1 MEAGIFW
8 LVLLVAAGAAVYL
21 FQKSRPS
28 IAHKKPQPIL
38 QEWGASEKGNPTQIY
53 HGKDVT
59 VFESDGGWKFT
70 IGDPNDR
77 REPYFSEP
85 YETVDIAKTEA
96 LRHMNRLPSLHQS
109 LPEQR
114 REKRRQKEEEQRE
127 EFVSNEPEIIA
138 ALAASADAAANVT
151 ELRKIERKAETQ
163 LRHVDR
169 VVGSIAIYGSDEAI
183 EKALIV
189 QKEARELLENIR
201 MRVAELKEK
210 PRNNKAGPSAS

>member
-8 LVLLVAAGAAVYL
+8 LVLLVAAGVAVYL

-28 IAHKKPQPIL
+28 KAHKKPQAIL

-53 HGKDVT
+53 HGKHVT

-85 YETVDIAKTEA
+85 YETV
-96 LRHMNRLPSLHQS
+96 QS

-114 REKRRQKEEEQRE
+114 REERRQKEEEQRE
-127 EFVSNEPEIIA
+127 QFVSDEPKIIA
-138 ALAASADAAANVT
+138 ALAASADAAASVT
-151 ELRKIERKAETQ
+151 ELRKIERKTETQ
-163 LRHVDR
+163 LRNIDR
-169 VVGSIAIYGSDEAI
+169 IAGSIAIYGSDEAI
-183 EKALIV
+183 EKALNV
-189 QKEARELLENIR
+189 QKQARELLEKIR
-201 MRVAELKEK
+201 ARVAELKEK
-210 PRNNKAGPSAS
+210 PKANKIGPSTS

>member
-1 MEAGIFW
+1 MEASIFW

-21 FQKSRPS
+21 FQKSKPS
-28 IAHKKPQPIL
+28 KADKKPQAIL
-38 QEWGASEKGNPTQIY
+38 QEWGASENGNPTQIY
-53 HGKDVT
+53 HGKHVA

-114 REKRRQKEEEQRE
+114 REERRLKEEEQRE
-127 EFVSNEPEIIA
+127 QFVSDEPKIIA
-138 ALAASADAAANVT
+138 ALAASADAAANLT
-151 ELRKIERKAETQ
+151 ELRKIEGKAETQ
-163 LRHVDR
+163 LRNVDR
-169 VVGSIAIYGSDEAI
+169 AAGSIAIYGSDEAI
-183 EKALIV
+183 EKALNV
-189 QKEARELLENIR
+189 QKRVVGKDPRARRRTERETQ
-201 MRVAELKEK
+201 
-210 PRNNKAGPSAS
+210 G

>member
-1 MEAGIFW
+1 MEASIFW
-8 LVLLVAAGAAVYL
+8 LVLLVAAGAAIYL
-21 FQKSRPS
+21 FQKSRPPK
-28 IAHKKPQPIL
+28 AHQESLPRR
-38 QEWGASEKGNPTQIY
+38 QEWGASEKGNPTQVY
-53 HGKDVT
+53 KGKNVT

-114 REKRRQKEEEQRE
+114 REERRQKEEEQRE

-138 ALAASADAAANVT
+138 ALAASVDTAANIT

-163 LRHVDR
+163 LRRVDR
-169 VVGSIAIYGSDEAI
+169 VVDSIAIYGSDDAI
-183 EKALIV
+183 EKALLV
-189 QKEARELLENIR
+189 QKDARELLEKIR
-201 MRVAELKEK
+201 ARVVELKGK
-210 PRNNKAGPSAS
+210 PKTKNGGPSDS

>member
-1 MEAGIFW
+1 MTHTNGGWHFLVGLIGRSRCCCLSISEVETFYSSQKTAAYSAGVGR
-8 LVLLVAAGAAVYL
+8 LREG
-21 FQKSRPS
+21 
-28 IAHKKPQPIL
+28 KP
-38 QEWGASEKGNPTQIY
+38 
-53 HGKDVT
+53 
-59 VFESDGGWKFT
+59 DGGWKFT

-96 LRHMNRLPSLHQS
+96 LRHINRLPSLHQS